1 MDLSNLKPAFGSTK
15 TRKRVG
21 RGSGSG
27 LGLAGRTPTT
37 AAVTVCGG
45 RGPTAFRR
53 RTRRAWR

>member
-27 LGLAGRTPTT
+27 LGGTGVGVVALLLSEEKFKVFFGAEVCRTGRT
-37 AAVTVCGG
+37 
-45 RGPTAFRR
+45 
-53 RTRRAWR
+53 